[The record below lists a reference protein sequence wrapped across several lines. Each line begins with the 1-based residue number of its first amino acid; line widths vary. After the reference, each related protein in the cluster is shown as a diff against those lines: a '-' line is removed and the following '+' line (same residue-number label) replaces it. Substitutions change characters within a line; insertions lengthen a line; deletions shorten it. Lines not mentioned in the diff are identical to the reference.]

1 MDQFLEYISLSEN
14 ELNRFL
20 HEPSGGQLQRLVIAR
35 PAAGSS
41 FHRGG
46 HFYLYRSL
54 DKPVSALDVFYTGAD
69 TEPNRGSKA
78 KLPHD
83 HDVYLQ

>member
-46 HFYLYRSL
+46 QACFCAGRFLYRRR
-54 DKPVSALDVFYTGAD
+54 Y
-69 TEPNRGSKA
+69 
-78 KLPHD
+78 
-83 HDVYLQ
+83 